1 MARHGTCHGQ
11 RTPPCHFNSPVPPP
25 PFASAGKEKKI
36 YGSLLFFFA
45 GFQKEKKRDAQS
57 LLLTLP
63 HDRQRAV
70 GGCVS
75 KCRWFMHCIIATTGT
90 HPGAMSSACISR
102 ARPSHT
108 DADTDNTPM
117 DTTCVAQ
124 AWSVVCRWPRVGVY
138 SLLRK
143 TSRLTPRVTERLPP
157 PTLLARAILST
168 LAAAAAAPTPYGPW
182 PSPPLPPDDPAA

>member
-1 MARHGTCHGQ
+1 MARHGQ
-11 RTPPCHFNSPVPPP
+11 RTPPCHFNFPVSPL
-25 PFASAGKEKKI
+25 PFASAGRENR
-36 YGSLLFFFA
+36 YPVSHSFFA
-45 GFQKEKKRDAQS
+45 GFQINRDAQS
-57 LLLTLP
+57 LPYHTTGEG
-63 HDRQRAV
+63 QSEGA
-70 GGCVS
+70 
-75 KCRWFMHCIIATTGT
+75 CRSATGSCTPIYNTQYIIATTGT

-117 DTTCVAQ
+117 DTTWFC
-124 AWSVVCRWPRVGVY
+124 SGMVCGVSLATCRRLY

-143 TSRLTPRVTERLPP
+143 TSRLIPRVVERLPP